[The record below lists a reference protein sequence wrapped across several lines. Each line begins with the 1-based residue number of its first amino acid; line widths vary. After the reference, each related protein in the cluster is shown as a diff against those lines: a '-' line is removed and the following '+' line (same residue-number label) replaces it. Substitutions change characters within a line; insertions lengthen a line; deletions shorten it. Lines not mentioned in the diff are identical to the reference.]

1 MTSTICLILDLK
13 KEMLKAGINGP
24 QSFSKLSDA
33 MLNEEE
39 SIKRL
44 LSNPRDVKPA

>member
-1 MTSTICLILDLK
+1 MTSTICLILDHK
-13 KEMLKAGINGP
+13 KMLKAGINGP